1 MFTPTWRKYL
11 PVITILLKRSV
22 NGGDQTLS
30 MNHTDFE
37 RAAGGR
43 KIKFN
48 FTNLHL
54 TNGRINNNAKHTPLA
69 KEFATLLQEDE
80 QTRKLIKKQQF
91 EFTMTNGFQLHIK
104 NTTPPAEP
112 ETQISETEDAAAS

>member
-1 MFTPTWRKYL
+1 MFSQTWNKYL
-11 PVITILLKRSV
+11 PVIMILMKRSAT
-22 NGGDQTLS
+22 GEQSLH